1 MANAS
6 LTISFNTLTASTD
19 QFIDLELDD
28 VQNELI
34 NEKTS
39 GFIFGETVYFKMFTN
54 CSDVTFITT
63 LSPDNITSRTGGDD
77 DIKEYITFLQPAGV
91 GLGGK
96 VADQTASLSKPVKS
110 GTFSSTLKGGSS
122 VGSIIINDSDP
133 KTAKGSILNIAV
145 YEATYKSTYTGH
157 SIVGPSEPGG
167 WVSVDADGENVVAF
181 PVVIVAVGV

>member
-6 LTISFNTLTASTD
+6 LTISFNTLTASAD

-63 LSPDNITSRTGGDD
+63 LNPDNVASGTGGDD
-77 DIKEYITFLQPAGV
+77 DVKEYITFLQPAGE

-96 VADQTASLSKPVKS
+96 VADQTASLSKPVKP
-110 GTFSSTLKGGSS
+110 GTFSSTLIGGSS
-122 VGSIIINDSDP
+122 VGNITIKETDP
-133 KTAKGSILNIAV
+133 KTAKAGALGIAV
-145 YEATYKSTYTGH
+145 YEAIYQSTYTGH
-157 SIVGPSEPGG
+157 SIVGPPEPAG
-167 WVSVDADGENVVAF
+167 WVAQDADGDDVEAF